1 MEKSYKEKRNSFAE
15 RLKSEP
21 TDLPMQQVEPVAAI
35 AVKMEEPKIEEV
47 QINAWI
53 PKDLMKRVK
62 TKAVIDEKSIK
73 EIVVDALSRYIGE

>member
-1 MEKSYKEKRNSFAE
+1 MEKNYKEKRNSFAE

-21 TDLPMQQVEPVAAI
+21 ATVNIQQVEPIVP
-35 AVKMEEPKIEEV
+35 VMPKIEEPKAEEI

-62 TKAVIDEKSIK
+62 TKAVMDEKSIK
-73 EIVVDALSRYIGE
+73 EIVVEALMRYVAG

>member
-1 MEKSYKEKRNSFAE
+1 MEKNYKEKRNSFAE

-21 TDLPMQQVEPVAAI
+21 AAVNIQQVEPIVS
-35 AVKMEEPKIEEV
+35 VSPKVEEPKAEEI

-62 TKAVIDEKSIK
+62 TKAVMDEKSIK
-73 EIVVDALSRYIGE
+73 EIVVEALMRYVVE

>member
-1 MEKSYKEKRNSFAE
+1 MEKNYKEKRNSFAE

-21 TDLPMQQVEPVAAI
+21 AAVNIQQVEPIVS
-35 AVKMEEPKIEEV
+35 VSPKVEEPKAEEI

-62 TKAVIDEKSIK
+62 TKAVMDEKSIK
-73 EIVVDALSRYIGE
+73 EIVVEALMRYVAE

>member
-1 MEKSYKEKRNSFAE
+1 MEKNYKEKRNSFAE

-21 TDLPMQQVEPVAAI
+21 AAVNIQQVEPIVPIMAKI
-35 AVKMEEPKIEEV
+35 EEPKAEEI

-62 TKAVIDEKSIK
+62 TKAVMDEKSIK
-73 EIVVDALSRYIGE
+73 EIVVEALLRYVNE

>member
-1 MEKSYKEKRNSFAE
+1 
-15 RLKSEP
+15 
-21 TDLPMQQVEPVAAI
+21 
-35 AVKMEEPKIEEV
+35 MEEPKIEEV

>member
-21 TDLPMQQVEPVAAI
+21 TAMTIQQVEPI
-35 AVKMEEPKIEEV
+35 AVIAKKVEEPKTEEI

-53 PKDLMKRVK
+53 PKDLMKRIK
-62 TKAVIDEKSIK
+62 TKAVIEEKSIK
-73 EIVVDALSRYIGE
+73 EIVVESLMRYMNE

>member
-21 TDLPMQQVEPVAAI
+21 TAMTIQQVEPI
-35 AVKMEEPKIEEV
+35 AVIAKKVEEPKTEEI

-53 PKDLMKRVK
+53 PKDLMKRIK
-62 TKAVIDEKSIK
+62 TKAVIEEKSIK
-73 EIVVDALSRYIGE
+73 EIVVESLMRYVNE

>member
-1 MEKSYKEKRNSFAE
+1 MEKNYKEKRNSFAE

-21 TDLPMQQVEPVAAI
+21 AVVNIQQVEPIVS
-35 AVKMEEPKIEEV
+35 VMPKIEESKAEEI

-62 TKAVIDEKSIK
+62 TKAVMDEKSIK
-73 EIVVDALSRYIGE
+73 EIVVEALMRYVAE